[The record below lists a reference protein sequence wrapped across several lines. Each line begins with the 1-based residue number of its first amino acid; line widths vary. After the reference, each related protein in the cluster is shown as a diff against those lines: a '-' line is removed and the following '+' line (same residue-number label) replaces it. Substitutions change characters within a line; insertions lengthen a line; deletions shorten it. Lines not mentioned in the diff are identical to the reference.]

1 MAETQCS
8 FPPDRVTFE
17 GCCEDWIRWVME
29 LESIESQCTDQ
40 AELSASQDYRD
51 IQSEIQQ
58 LQGRLQQLQ
67 DALQQRLRA
76 HEIATK
82 ETQQLFRARL
92 KIHLRNILPTNMLH
106 LEVSI
111 GRENHD
117 QHDQAQLCISGDG
130 IQEPI
135 TPPVPRADV
144 KRATLD
150 SLAAAALLYHDD
162 IAEAAGPAEFPRNF
176 KQSFEADIASSV
188 ETTVPGRKSAETD
201 LVDYMD
207 FPLPSK
213 PEHAL
218 NHNQESS
225 SSQKQFKCLDPKCNR
240 LGWARPEHLNR
251 HLLMYCALPFFKSL
265 D

>member
-1 MAETQCS
+1 MAGTRCS

-17 GCCEDWIRWVME
+17 GYCEDWIRWVTE
-29 LESIESQCTDQ
+29 LENIESQHTDQ

-51 IQSEIQQ
+51 IQSEMQQ

-76 HEIATK
+76 HETATK
-82 ETQQLFRARL
+82 ENRQLFWARL
-92 KIHLRNILPTNMLH
+92 KMHLRNILPTDMLH
-106 LEVSI
+106 LEASR
-111 GRENHD
+111 GGEDHD
-117 QHDQAQLCISGDG
+117 QHNQAPLCISRDG

-144 KRATLD
+144 KRATLK

-162 IAEAAGPAEFPRNF
+162 IAEAAEPAEFPHNF
-176 KQSFEADIASSV
+176 KQNCKVDMASSV
-188 ETTVPGRKSAETD
+188 ETTVSSRESASTD
-201 LVDYMD
+201 LVEYMD
-207 FPLPSK
+207 FPSLSR

-218 NHNQESS
+218 NHNQASS

-240 LGWARPEHLNR
+240 LGWARPEHLKR
-251 HLLMYCALPFFKSL
+251 HLSMYYALPFFQES
-265 D
+265 